1 MGANT
6 AENTTRR
13 LKAVLDV
20 LAEGVWTGEQLN
32 AGAVLG
38 EAIARVPLNDFER
51 ELLSGGIPRGHKTLT
66 TATAKLVKAGWLV
79 KGRAGWTI
87 TEDGQRATVAFA
99 APDAFAAALDA
110 GTPVPADTPLP
121 SAPAA
126 GTPARTAAAP
136 TAAPKAA
143 APKAAPKAAK
153 VAEKVAGKAA
163 KLVEEA
169 VAPVAKVVR
178 RRKAADKP
186 AGAPASAPAAAA
198 PAGAA
203 TAAPAAAATAAPAP
217 AATAA
222 PAAAATAAPAAAA
235 PATGGETIEQ
245 PEAVAVAGD
254 FNILL
259 GAPANWAP
267 QYDESQMELDLVD
280 QLWKLAANLPA
291 GTYSFKIALNRS
303 WEENFG
309 AFGAFDGANHEVH
322 HYGGQMVIHYDHRTR
337 DIILP

>member
-6 AENTTRR
+6 AENTTLR

-20 LAEGVWTGEQLN
+20 LAEGVWTDEKLN

-38 EAIARVPLNDFER
+38 EAIARVPLNEFER

-79 KGRAGWTI
+79 KGRSGWTI

-99 APDAFAAALDA
+99 DPAAFAAALDA

-121 SAPAA
+121 SAPAVK
-126 GTPARTAAAP
+126 PAA
-136 TAAPKAA
+136 KA

-169 VAPVAKVVR
+169 VSPVAKAVR
-178 RRKAADKP
+178 KRK
-186 AGAPASAPAAAA
+186 APAAESLAS
-198 PAGAA
+198 A
-203 TAAPAAAATAAPAP
+203 TAAPATSV
-217 AATAA
+217 
-222 PAAAATAAPAAAA
+222 
-235 PATGGETIEQ
+235 ETIEQ
-245 PEAVAVAGD
+245 PDAVAIAGD

-280 QLWKLAANLPA
+280 QLWKLAADLPA
-291 GTYSFKIALNRS
+291 GSYSFKIALNRA
-303 WEENFG
+303 WDENFG

-322 HYGGQMVIHYDHRTR
+322 HSGGQLVIHYDHRTH
-337 DIILP
+337 DIVLP

>member
-20 LAEGVWTGEQLN
+20 LAEGVWTDEKLN

-38 EAIARVPLNDFER
+38 EAIDRVPLNDFER

-66 TATAKLVKAGWLV
+66 TATGKLVKAGWLV
-79 KGRAGWTI
+79 KGRSGWTI
-87 TEDGQRATVAFA
+87 TENGQRATVAFA
-99 APDAFAAALDA
+99 DPAAFAAALDA

-121 SAPAA
+121 AEPAVK
-126 GTPARTAAAP
+126 PVARTAPQPA
-136 TAAPKAA
+136 T
-143 APKAAPKAAK
+143 
-153 VAEKVAGKAA
+153 VAEKVVGKAA
-163 KLVEEA
+163 KLVEDA
-169 VAPVAKVVR
+169 VAPVAKAVR
-178 RRKAADKP
+178 KRKSVP
-186 AGAPASAPAAAA
+186 AVDAPAPAAAA
-198 PAGAA
+198 ASATDATTSAKAPKGESPAVDAL
-203 TAAPAAAATAAPAP
+203 AAASSSNGAG
-217 AATAA
+217 
-222 PAAAATAAPAAAA
+222 A
-235 PATGGETIEQ
+235 PATSVETIDQ

-254 FNILL
+254 FNVLL

-280 QLWKLAANLPA
+280 QLWKLAADLPA

-303 WEENFG
+303 WDQNFG

-322 HYGGQMVIHYDHRTR
+322 HTGGQLVIHYDHRTR

>member
-20 LAEGVWTGEQLN
+20 LAEGVWTDEKLN
-32 AGAVLG
+32 AGSVLG
-38 EAIARVPLNDFER
+38 EAIARVPLNEFER

-79 KGRAGWTI
+79 KGRSGWTI

-99 APDAFAAALDA
+99 DPAAFAAALDA

-121 SAPAA
+121 TAPAVM
-126 GTPARTAAAP
+126 PA
-136 TAAPKAA
+136 KA
-143 APKAAPKAAK
+143 APKAAPKVAR
-153 VAEKVAGKAA
+153 VAEKAA
-163 KLVEEA
+163 KLVEDA
-169 VAPVAKVVR
+169 VAPVAKAVR
-178 RRKAADKP
+178 KRKTAVKAPAEAAD
-186 AGAPASAPAAAA
+186 AAPATAPAAAS
-198 PAGAA
+198 PAVKSV
-203 TAAPAAAATAAPAP
+203 APAASVGAV
-217 AATAA
+217 
-222 PAAAATAAPAAAA
+222 
-235 PATGGETIEQ
+235 EQ
-245 PEAVAVAGD
+245 PDAVAVAGD

-280 QLWKLAANLPA
+280 QLWKLAAQLPA
-291 GTYSFKIALNRS
+291 GSYSFKIALNRS
-303 WEENFG
+303 WTENFG

-322 HYGGQMVIHYDHRTR
+322 HSGGQLVIHYDHRTH
-337 DIILP
+337 DIVLP

>member
-6 AENTTRR
+6 AENTTLR

-20 LAEGVWTGEQLN
+20 LAEGVWTDEKLN

-38 EAIARVPLNDFER
+38 EAIARVPLNEFER

-79 KGRAGWTI
+79 KGRSGWTI

-99 APDAFAAALDA
+99 DPAAFAAALDA

-121 SAPAA
+121 SEPARKPAA
-126 GTPARTAAAP
+126 K
-136 TAAPKAA
+136 AAPKT
-143 APKAAPKAAK
+143 APKAAK

-169 VAPVAKVVR
+169 VAPVAKAVR
-178 RRKAADKP
+178 KRKAPAAETSAAATAGESP
-186 AGAPASAPAAAA
+186 AGAPA
-198 PAGAA
+198 
-203 TAAPAAAATAAPAP
+203 
-217 AATAA
+217 
-222 PAAAATAAPAAAA
+222 AA
-235 PATGGETIEQ
+235 PATSVETIEQ
-245 PEAVAVAGD
+245 PDAVAVAGD

-280 QLWKLAANLPA
+280 QLWKLAADLPA
-291 GTYSFKIALNRS
+291 GSYSFKIALNRA
-303 WEENFG
+303 WDENFG

-322 HYGGQMVIHYDHRTR
+322 HSGGQLVIHYDHRTH
-337 DIILP
+337 DIVLP